1 MSPILTHLAM
11 FLSLILAVSSA
22 PVCSGKTNCG
32 RSESQIS
39 SYPGHWPANYCK
51 IKNVVFSTGDRV
63 LRVNGN
69 PEDLDKCQKVKDVW
83 KFETNAQDMDNV
95 VCDQV
100 FTRGHF
106 FTTYYFH
113 GSNYFHLHYDTML
126 PLFMALHQDINKL
139 SSGAKDVTLLPG
151 IEMSRGEGIDWNT
164 DAFDDQSSYWMQLLQ
179 MLSKPHRLL
188 PLDRRLAGINKTI
201 CFDEAFFGTPKVD
214 FSSPE
219 VLHSYADFVK
229 KSFAIK
235 PTKSADKTGKPKIG
249 LIHRDGR
256 RKILNE
262 NELAKSVSSI
272 ASVEIVDF
280 SHMSVK
286 EQIQKVQQYNVLIG
300 MNGAGLVNALYLPK
314 TSVAVQLV
322 PYKAQLNVEE
332 FANLLKTRGPYLEW
346 HNNHPELDRR
356 IPEDIFRNGADTI
369 VDVNEFSEI
378 ANKAIQLYKE
388 NQQKTSAA
396 L

>member
-1 MSPILTHLAM
+1 MASVICGLLTLLVTFIIH
-11 FLSLILAVSSA
+11 VSSA
-22 PVCSGKTNCG
+22 PTCTGKSSCG
-32 RSESQIS
+32 GQSQVS
-39 SYPGHWPANYCK
+39 SYPGHWPSNYCK
-51 IKNVVFSTGDRV
+51 VNNVVFSTGDRV
-63 LRVNGN
+63 LRVDGDIQ
-69 PEDLDKCQKVKDVW
+69 ELDKCHKVRDVW
-83 KFETNAQDMDNV
+83 KFESSSTGQQVNNI

-126 PLFMALHQDINKL
+126 PLFVALHQDINKL
-139 SSGAKDVTLLPG
+139 SSGMKDVTLLPG
-151 IEMSRGEGIDWNT
+151 IEVNRGEGIDWDT
-164 DAFDDQSSYWMQLLQ
+164 DAFDDQNSYWMQMLQ

-188 PLDRRLAGINKTI
+188 PLDRKLAGINKTI
-201 CFDEAFFGTPKVD
+201 CFQEAYFGTPKVD
-214 FSSPE
+214 FSSPD
-219 VLHSYADFVK
+219 LLQSYADFAK
-229 KSFAIK
+229 KTFGIK
-235 PTKSADKTGKPKIG
+235 PIKSTDKTGKPKIG
-249 LIHRDGR
+249 LIHREGR

-262 NELAKSVSSI
+262 DELIKSI
-272 ASVEIVDF
+272 ASVASVDVLDF
-280 SHMSVK
+280 SQMSVK

-369 VDVNEFSEI
+369 VDANEFVQI
-378 ANKAIQLYKE
+378 VNRALQMYKE
-388 NQQKTSAA
+388 SSKS
-396 L
+396 